1 MYDTQK
7 HCFFFFQ
14 KKIGGAFAIQK
25 LASFL
30 SAGEL
35 STLDFN
41 VVEDKDSLT
50 NWSKSHSQHHFLMTK
65 VFNSPE
71 PKAPRELIV

>member
-1 MYDTQK
+1 MIHKNTA
-7 HCFFFFQ
+7 FFQ

-30 SAGEL
+30 SAEKL

-50 NWSKSHSQHHFLMTK
+50 NRRKSPSQHHFLRTK
-65 VFNSPE
+65 VFF
-71 PKAPRELIV
+71 